1 MRASTD
7 IPLFPLHAVLFP
19 DGHLPLRIFE
29 QRYLDMVRECSA
41 RGSCF
46 GVCLIG
52 NSENENRPA
61 THLRVGT
68 AAEICDFSTLED
80 GLLGITA
87 RGRQK
92 FIIQS
97 TRMRDNGLLMA
108 EVELLNET
116 DIVDVPDQYSVLSM
130 VTGRFMELMGDRYPD
145 FQPRQLQDAIWVG
158 YRLADLLP
166 LENEEKQVLL
176 QISDP
181 LERLQVLIDVLPR
194 FQEPEDS

>member
-1 MRASTD
+1 
-7 IPLFPLHAVLFP
+7 
-19 DGHLPLRIFE
+19 
-29 QRYLDMVRECSA
+29 MVRECSA

-46 GVCLIG
+46 GVCLIS
-52 NSENENRPA
+52 NSENGNHPA

-68 AAEICDFSTLED
+68 TAEICDFSTLED

-108 EVELLNET
+108 EVELLNGT
-116 DIVDVPDQYSVLSM
+116 DVVDVPDQYSVLSM
-130 VTGRFMELMGDRYPD
+130 VTGRFIELMGDRYPD
-145 FQPRQLQDAIWVG
+145 FQPQQLQDASWVG
-158 YRLADLLP
+158 YRLAELLP
-166 LENEEKQVLL
+166 LENEEKQMLL
-176 QISDP
+176 QIGDP

>member
-1 MRASTD
+1 M
-7 IPLFPLHAVLFP
+7 
-19 DGHLPLRIFE
+19 PLRIFE

-52 NSENENRPA
+52 HSENENRPA
-61 THLRVGT
+61 AHLRVGT
-68 AAEICDFSTLED
+68 TAEICDFSTLDD

-87 RGRQK
+87 QGRQK

-116 DIVDVPDQYSVLSM
+116 DVVDVPDQYSVLSM
-130 VTGRFMELMGDRYPD
+130 VTGRFMELMSDRYPD
-145 FQPRQLQDAIWVG
+145 FQPAQLQDANWVG
-158 YRLADLLP
+158 YRLAELLP
-166 LENEEKQVLL
+166 LENEEKQILL
-176 QISDP
+176 QIGDP

-194 FQEPEDS
+194 YQDPEDT

>member
-1 MRASTD
+1 
-7 IPLFPLHAVLFP
+7 
-19 DGHLPLRIFE
+19 
-29 QRYLDMVRECSA
+29 MVRECSA

-46 GVCLIG
+46 GICLIA

-68 AAEICDFSTLED
+68 TAEICDFSTLDD
-80 GLLGITA
+80 GLLGITV

-108 EVELLNET
+108 EVKLLNKT
-116 DIVDVPDQYSVLSM
+116 DVIDVPDEYSVLSM
-130 VTGRFMELMGDRYPD
+130 ITGRFMELMTDRYPD
-145 FQPRQLQDAIWVG
+145 FQPQQLQDASWVG
-158 YRLADLLP
+158 YRLSELLP
-166 LENEEKQVLL
+166 LENEEKQILL

-181 LERLQVLIDVLPR
+181 LERLRVLTDLLPR